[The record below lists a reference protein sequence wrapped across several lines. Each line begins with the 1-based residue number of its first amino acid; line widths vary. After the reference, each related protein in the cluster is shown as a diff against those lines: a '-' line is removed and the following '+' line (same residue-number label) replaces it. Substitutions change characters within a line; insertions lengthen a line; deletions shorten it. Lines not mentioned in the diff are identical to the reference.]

1 MKKIRLLLVDDEK
14 TARDELSAMLQ
25 QHSDFEI
32 VASAPN
38 GQEAL
43 TILEAGGVDALFLD
57 IEMPLMT
64 GLELANILGT
74 WPSPPRVV
82 FATAHNQYA
91 VTAFE
96 ANAVDYILKP
106 YQEDRLAKA
115 LEKIKTSIGQ
125 GKSNSESLEGLS
137 KSLFEKKLIKKMAV
151 RKKNSKDRIVMD
163 PVEFDYFH
171 AESAEVFAHAAGQDY
186 VSNMTLKD
194 LGESLAIH
202 GFAPCHKAYLVNL
215 TKIEKI
221 SPLFNG
227 NFEILLKNNVG
238 KVPLSRRFAKA
249 IREKVGGW

>member
-14 TARDELSAMLQ
+14 AAREELSALLQ
-25 QHSDFEI
+25 QHPDFEI

-43 TILEAGGVDALFLD
+43 TILEAGGIDALFLD

-74 WPSPPRVV
+74 WPNPPRVV

-91 VTAFE
+91 VNAFE
-96 ANAVDYILKP
+96 ANAIDYVLKP

-115 LEKIKTSIGQ
+115 LEKIKSAIGQ

-137 KSLFEKKLIKKMAV
+137 KSLFEKKLIKKMV
-151 RKKNSKDRIVMD
+151 VHKKNSKDRIVMD
-163 PVEFDYFH
+163 PSEFDYFH
-171 AESAEVFAHAAGQDY
+171 AESAEVFARAAGQDY
-186 VSNMTLKD
+186 VSNMTLKN
-194 LGESLAIH
+194 LSVSLAVH

-215 TKIEKI
+215 TKVEKI
-221 SPLFNG
+221 VPLFNG
-227 NFEILLKNNVG
+227 NFEILIKSDAG
-238 KVPLSRRFAKA
+238 KIPLSRRFAKA